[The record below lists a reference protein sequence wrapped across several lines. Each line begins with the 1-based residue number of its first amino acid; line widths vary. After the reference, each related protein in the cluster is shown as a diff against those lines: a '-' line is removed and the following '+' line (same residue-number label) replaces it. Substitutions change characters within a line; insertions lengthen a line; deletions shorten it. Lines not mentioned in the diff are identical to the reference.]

1 MINFF
6 VILLLC
12 IMDQVRINLGGLV
25 SVLDIFVLV
34 YAVLYIIQNRGM
46 GIFARDR
53 EIRTVSRLFAAL
65 VVVQIVSEIL
75 VDNSLANAAKGI
87 GITGVCYVK
96 FLFLLGLF
104 FRNKSNLAI
113 FLLGSLIANIL
124 FFRTNDFFGLGK
136 MDVES
141 EDIAMGE
148 GLTTA
153 YFKYKISPLINS
165 SLILV
170 SIYYKRIRFAWV
182 LVAVGVLTIVLGA
195 RSSGLILLIAGV
207 TPLLVYHK
215 FKWNRKRIAVCL
227 VLVAMTA
234 GYGYKAYVDSV
245 LKGEI
250 NSGNS
255 QNQLASADN
264 PYNVFD
270 LLKLGRTEVYVGALA
285 FTESPWIG
293 WGAWPRDPGLK
304 FNALQSYLQGKRMD
318 KRKFFSETIPTHS
331 VIVGYAVYNGIFA
344 VLLIVAIIWFF
355 LRRGATTLRAKNI
368 FVFLLVSTLA
378 NMVWDT
384 LFSPVSTVRFQFVLY
399 FATLYYIYKVMQYPE
414 LARKYG
420 YVTDDKAKR

>member
-6 VILLLC
+6 VILLFC

-87 GITGVCYVK
+87 GITVVCYVK

-113 FLLGSLIANIL
+113 FLLGSLI
-124 FFRTNDFFGLGK
+124 TNDFFGLGK

-148 GLTTA
+148 GLTMA

-304 FNALQSYLQGKRMD
+304 FTALQSYLQGKRMD

-331 VIVGYAVYNGIFA
+331 VIVGYAVYNGIFS

-355 LRRGATTLRAKNI
+355 FRRGATTLRTKNV
-368 FVFLLVSTLA
+368 FVFLVVCTLA
-378 NMVWDT
+378 NRVWDT
-384 LFSPVSTVRFQFVLY
+384 LFSPISTVRFQFVLY

-420 YVTDDKAKR
+420 YVTDDTVKA